1 LITKIL
7 VPIDGSELA
16 DKALYLAL
24 DQAEK
29 FAAEILVLGVIPPS
43 SIPPIFESD
52 PGESIVSAETLL
64 EIKEGVEAYHNKVLS
79 EAIKKSRELKPGV
92 KISSKLTRGKV
103 ADRILETAE
112 EGNFDM
118 IVMGSHGLSGFKEF
132 LLGSVSNQ
140 VVQKA
145 RSPVLIVK

>member
-1 LITKIL
+1 MRKIL

-16 DKALYLAL
+16 GKALNLAL

-29 FAAEILVLGVIPPS
+29 YSAEIVLLSVVPPS
-43 SIPPIFESD
+43 RIPPIFESET
-52 PGESIVSAETLL
+52 GEPVVSAETLL
-64 EIKEGVEAYHNKVLS
+64 EIEEGVEAYHKGILS
-79 EAIKKSRELKPGV
+79 KALKKSKQLKPGV
-92 KISSKLTRGKV
+92 KTTSKLAKGNI
-103 ADRILETAE
+103 ADKILETAKG
-112 EGNFDM
+112 EGFNM

-145 RSPVLIVK
+145 RCPVLIVK